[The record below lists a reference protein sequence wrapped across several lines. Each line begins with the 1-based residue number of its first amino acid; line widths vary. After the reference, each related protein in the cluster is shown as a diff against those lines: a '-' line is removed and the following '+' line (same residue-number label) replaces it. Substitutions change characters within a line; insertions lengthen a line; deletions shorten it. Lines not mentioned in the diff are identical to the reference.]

1 MLEELYPGEEV
12 PFWIDIICVPRKP
25 KHLRRKAIILMRKT
39 YWDAESVLFLDAYL
53 VNVDLNMIPRRE
65 A

>member
-1 MLEELYPGEEV
+1 
-12 PFWIDIICVPRKP
+12 
-25 KHLRRKAIILMRKT
+25 MRKT